1 MVRPRRLNAPYIG
14 HFPPR
19 LRTPRTT
26 TRLPPQTHERKQR
39 VKFELID
46 RVIEQGDQ
54 RIVAL
59 KNVSLAEEYLAD
71 HFPSFPVLPGVMM
84 LETLVQAG
92 RLLLATQAWDNNRPL
107 VLAEVRNVRYGNM
120 VRPGQSLQVEV
131 TLRGVTGEGLGRIWD
146 LSGTGTVDGTVA
158 VQGRFFLTALS

>member
-1 MVRPRRLNAPYIG
+1 M
-14 HFPPR
+14 
-19 LRTPRTT
+19 
-26 TRLPPQTHERKQR
+26 
-39 VKFELID
+39 
-46 RVIEQGDQ
+46 EQGDA

-84 LETLVQAG
+84 LEALVQAG
-92 RLLLATQAWDNNRPL
+92 RLLLAAEAKTATTGKPL
-107 VLAEVRNVRYGNM
+107 ILSEVRNIRYGNM

-131 TLRGVTGEGLGRIWD
+131 TLRGSAGEGAAKTWD
-146 LSGTGTVDGTVA
+146 LNGIGKVEDQVA